1 MLLRGLT
8 VLIFFQL
15 LGTGLNALLLPK
27 LPGPILGLVL
37 LFSYL
42 MLTRQVS
49 EPLEQAAGGLLRY
62 LPVLLLPPAVGVMV
76 HFADIR
82 ADFWA
87 ITGSLVI
94 SLLVS
99 LVCVGGLMQWLVSR
113 QARKSQQQEESS

>member
-1 MLLRGLT
+1 M
-8 VLIFFQL
+8 
-15 LGTGLNALLLPK
+15 K
-27 LPGPILGLVL
+27 
-37 LFSYL
+37 S
-42 MLTRQVS
+42 
-49 EPLEQAAGGLLRY
+49 PLEQAAGGLLRY

-113 QARKSQQQEESS
+113 QARKSQQQEETS

>member
-15 LGTGLNALLLPK
+15 LGTGLNALVLPK

-37 LFSYL
+37 LFVYL

-49 EPLEQAAGGLLRY
+49 APIEQAASGLLRY

-76 HFADIR
+76 HYADIR

-94 SLLVS
+94 SLVIS
-99 LVCVGGLMQWLVSR
+99 LVCVGGLMQLLIRR
-113 QARKSQQQEESS
+113 QNCKKQQGERL

>member
-27 LPGPILGLVL
+27 LPGPIIGLVL
-37 LFSYL
+37 LFAYL
-42 MLTRQVS
+42 LITREVS
-49 EPLEQAAGGLLRY
+49 PALDQAAGGLLRY

-82 ADFWA
+82 ADLWA
-87 ITGSLVI
+87 ISGSLVI
-94 SLLVS
+94 SLVVS
-99 LVCVGGLMQWLVSR
+99 LVFVGWLMQMLINR
-113 QARKSQQQEESS
+113 QNRKKAQQGEQP